1 MQQTYTVLT
10 DPALTEKYNE
20 LEAQINAYTLI
31 GNRGGDKE
39 TTDAADEMRESLEKE
54 LEALKPGIAAATRV
68 LTVTRLSPKKYARL
82 LVSHPPRPNDELDAR
97 YGFNTDTFDTALME
111 AAVTEVADGAGEPL
125 TDWSWA
131 SLAESMAFGD
141 WTAIISGVMRL
152 HDSGD
157 EVPFSLSDWNKT
169 HD

>member
-10 DPALTEKYNE
+10 DPALTEKYSE
-20 LEAQINAYTLI
+20 LESQIAAYALI
-31 GNRGGDKE
+31 GNRGDDKE
-39 TTDAADEMRESLEKE
+39 TTDAADKMRESLEKE
-54 LEALKPGIAAATRV
+54 LETLKPGIAAATRV

-82 LVSHPPRPNDELDAR
+82 LVSHPPRPNDELDGR

-111 AAVTEVADGAGEPL
+111 AAVTEVADGAGEPV
-125 TDWSWA
+125 TDWSWPV
-131 SLAESMAFGD
+131 LAESMSFGD
-141 WTAIISGVMRL
+141 WTTIISGVMRL